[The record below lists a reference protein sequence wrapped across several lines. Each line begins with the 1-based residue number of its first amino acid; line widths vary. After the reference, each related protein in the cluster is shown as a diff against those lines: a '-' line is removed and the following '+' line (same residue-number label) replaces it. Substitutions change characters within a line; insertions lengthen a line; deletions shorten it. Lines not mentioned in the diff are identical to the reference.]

1 VPTCPTSL
9 ASCRNGHKLFREIR
23 EQGYS
28 YSESNVGRLVAELRR
43 SDGLTPDSGRRRA
56 ASNTAGRAP
65 GTRHVVSLFLCPPES
80 LTEEQA
86 AYLEKL

>member
-1 VPTCPTSL
+1 M
-9 ASCRNGHKLFREIR
+9 IR

-65 GTRHVVSLFLCPPES
+65 GTRHVVVSLFLCPPES